1 MVNIENP
8 TTNQVK
14 QCKLGWSWTV
24 FFFGFW
30 PMLFRQ
36 DWIYLICYAAWD
48 VIGSAIAYSSDG
60 AFSVIAGAD
69 FIIRIVLT
77 VMYNTLY
84 VKGLLKKGW
93 VPADETSKK
102 LMMAK
107 GIVLAEPAKPAE
119 KPAEKATSQGTETP
133 VKSESES
140 AEKPAEKAASQST
153 ETPVKSESESAEKS
167 AEKAENQDA
176 DQ

>member
-1 MVNIENP
+1 MVNLKNE
-8 TTNQVK
+8 TTHQVK

-60 AFSVIAGAD
+60 AFSVIASAD
-69 FIIRIVLT
+69 FIIRIVLA
-77 VMYNTLY
+77 VMYNALY

-93 VPADETSKK
+93 KPADKTSKRWQ
-102 LMMAK
+102 
-107 GIVLAEPAKPAE
+107 
-119 KPAEKATSQGTETP
+119 KASCWLNQLRTNQKVPKSLLKRLKIKMLTSSYENKHPRIGGAFYFLKI
-133 VKSESES
+133 KSS
-140 AEKPAEKAASQST
+140 P
-153 ETPVKSESESAEKS
+153 
-167 AEKAENQDA
+167 
-176 DQ
+176 

>member
-24 FFFGFW
+24 FFFGFF

-48 VIGSAIAYSSDG
+48 VIGGAIAYSSDG
-60 AFSVIAGAD
+60 AFSVIASAD
-69 FIIRIVLT
+69 FIIRIVLA

-107 GIVLAEPAKPAE
+107 GIVLAEPVKDESESAE
-119 KPAEKATSQGTETP
+119 KPAEKAVKQSAETP

-140 AEKPAEKAASQST
+140 AEKPAEK
-153 ETPVKSESESAEKS
+153 VEK
-167 AEKAENQDA
+167 QDT

>member
-1 MVNIENP
+1 MVNLKNE

-24 FFFGFW
+24 FFFSFW

-48 VIGSAIAYSSDG
+48 VIGGAIAYSSDG
-60 AFSVIAGAD
+60 AFSVIASAD
-69 FIIRIVLT
+69 FIIRIVLS

-119 KPAEKATSQGTETP
+119 KPA
-133 VKSESES
+133 
-140 AEKPAEKAASQST
+140 
-153 ETPVKSESESAEKS
+153 
-167 AEKAENQDA
+167 
-176 DQ
+176 